1 VAECAC
7 TDVAPGAE
15 CSERKRNDS
24 VCKLVHD
31 ADANSVTI
39 RRSIAII
46 VLMLKEQHHSLL
58 VGNDAGTVDASL
70 WGKRYVMAR
79 WPVRH
84 LTSLHWHKRCV
95 AHQ

>member
-1 VAECAC
+1 MAECAC
-7 TDVAPGAE
+7 TDVALGAE

-24 VCKLVHD
+24 VCKLVHE
-31 ADANSVTI
+31 ADENSVTI

-46 VLMLKEQHHSLL
+46 VQTLKEHQSLPI
-58 VGNDAGTVDASL
+58 GNDAGAVDASL

-79 WPVRH
+79 WPVRL
-84 LTSLHWHKRCV
+84 LTSLHRHKRCV